1 MPATVKG
8 ALDLRKALRNYA
20 PELAKE
26 TRKEMA
32 AILKPITQ
40 VAKGFLP
47 AQAPL
52 TNWGRE
58 GGKFPVYNASIAKR
72 GIGYKTTPSKPNSQ
86 GFRALAQIRNMSA
99 AGAIYE
105 TAGRKNPGGSSKSK
119 SRNPNAGRQFIEAL
133 EPLEGSGNDR
143 GRVIYK
149 AWEKDY
155 GKATVAILKAIKNAG
170 NKFNSTVGN
179 R

>member
-8 ALDLRKALRNYA
+8 GLDLRKALRNFA

-32 AILKPITQ
+32 NALKPI
-40 VAKGFLP
+40 VKEAKGYLP
-47 AQAPL
+47 MQAPL

-58 GGKFPVYNASIAKR
+58 GGKFPVYNSSIAKR

-86 GFRALAQIRNMSA
+86 GFRSLVQIRNMSA
-99 AGAIYE
+99 PGAIYE
-105 TAGRKNPGGSSKSK
+105 TAGRKNPAGSPKSK

-133 EPLEGSGNDR
+133 EPLEGTGNER
-143 GRVIYK
+143 GRVIFRAY
-149 AWEKDY
+149 ENNH
-155 GKATVAILKAIKNAG
+155 GKALAAILIAIKNAG
-170 NKFNSTVGN
+170 TTFNKMTGN